1 MPRLD
6 DIGQGCSPKGCL
18 PDDASSASVI
28 ADSVIADGGPAE
40 GGPKTRARA
49 AVARR
54 SVDGKSQ
61 DEIVKAL
68 RGDVG
73 SLGSMTFGTATRGA
87 LLNAVRMPDD
97 ERWTL
102 INPLRAWGTAETVKY
117 LVTAIAA
124 VTDEFPGSPRLF
136 IGDISRPSGG
146 NLPPHLSHQS
156 GRDVDVGYFYKTSPA
171 WYMRATARNLDRPR
185 TWALIRTLIART
197 DVRYIFID
205 RRVQRLLRQYAE
217 QIGEDSAWLE
227 SVFHGSGNE
236 PPIILHEPGHDTH
249 FHVRFYN
256 PIAEDTGRRYYGA
269 LVAQRK
275 LQATRYTITHRVKK
289 GETLLDVAKRYGVSR
304 RAIMKANNLKEDT
317 LRDDK
322 TYVIPRDLPVGP
334 SEDGQAP
341 SRRVPPPRPAK
352 GAVAKL

>member
-1 MPRLD
+1 L
-6 DIGQGCSPKGCL
+6 
-18 PDDASSASVI
+18 
-28 ADSVIADGGPAE
+28 E
-40 GGPKTRARA
+40 GKTE
-49 AVARR
+49 
-54 SVDGKSQ
+54 
-61 DEIVKAL
+61 DEIVKAV

-97 ERWTL
+97 ERWAL

-117 LVTAIAA
+117 LVTAIDA
-124 VTDEFPGSPRLF
+124 VTDQFPGSPRLF
-136 IGDISRPSGG
+136 IGDISLRSGG

-156 GRDVDVGYFYKTSPA
+156 GRDVDIGYFYKTSTA
-171 WYMRATARNLDRPR
+171 WYARATARNLDRPR
-185 TWALIRTLIART
+185 TWGLVRTLIART

-256 PIAEDTGRRYYGA
+256 PVAEDVGRRCYGA
-269 LVAQRK
+269 LVAQHK
-275 LQATRYTITHRVKK
+275 LQAMPYTITHRAKK
-289 GETLLDVAKRYGVSR
+289 GETLLGIAKRYGVSR
-304 RAIMKANNLKEDT
+304 RAIMKANNLKDET
-317 LRDDK
+317 LRVDK

-334 SEDGQAP
+334 SEDQEAP
-341 SRRVPPPRPAK
+341 SRRIPPSRPAS
-352 GAVAKL
+352 GAVAAL